1 MTTPAIFASVG
12 SMLPFDRF
20 VRAVDDWAGSHPDVP
35 VLIQI
40 GDGTYEPRH
49 ARWVRMVPHGRYM
62 TLLEGC
68 RLFVAHC
75 GIGSM
80 VQALEVGKPLL
91 MMPRIAS
98 LGEHTTEHQRHTADR
113 FRDTPG
119 LTIVDDAASLHAAID
134 AHLDVRAER
143 LPRISTAAPLDMTTR
158 IAAFLHG
165 HAPAA
170 QG

>member
-1 MTTPAIFASVG
+1 MTAPTIFASVG

-20 VRAVDDWAGSHPDVP
+20 VRAVDDWAGDHPDTP

-40 GDGTYEPRH
+40 GDGAYEPRH
-49 ARWVRMVPHGRYM
+49 ADWVRMVPHGRYM
-62 TLLEGC
+62 ALLEGC

-80 VQALEVGKPLL
+80 VQALEIGKPLM
-91 MMPRIAS
+91 MMPRVAS
-98 LGEHTTEHQRHTADR
+98 LGEHTTEHQRHTAER
-113 FRDTPG
+113 FHDTPG
-119 LTIVDDAASLHAAID
+119 LTIVDDAAALHAAID
-134 AHLDVRAER
+134 THLTLRPDR
-143 LPRISTAAPLDMTTR
+143 LPCISTAAPRDMTMR